1 MSRSKYSRLA
11 LVTDVQ
17 MTSFMDL
24 TFLLLIVFIVT
35 APGLEYGV
43 DVSPPKMNSAPL
55 DDSRSVVITLNDQGD
70 IIFEKEPLSIGE
82 LARKMK
88 LLGEAKPDLVVL
100 IRAGQNRPYGEVIR
114 ILRVVREARIKAVSL
129 ITVAED
135 QP

>member
-1 MSRSKYSRLA
+1 MSRRQYTRLT

-24 TFLLLIVFIVT
+24 TFLLLIVFIIT

-55 DDSRSVVITLNDQGD
+55 DDSRSTVITLNDQGE
-70 IIFEKEPLSIGE
+70 IMFEKQPVSLLE

-88 LLGEAKPDLVVL
+88 FLGEAKPDLIVL

-114 ILRVVREARIKAVSL
+114 ILRVVREARIKSVSL